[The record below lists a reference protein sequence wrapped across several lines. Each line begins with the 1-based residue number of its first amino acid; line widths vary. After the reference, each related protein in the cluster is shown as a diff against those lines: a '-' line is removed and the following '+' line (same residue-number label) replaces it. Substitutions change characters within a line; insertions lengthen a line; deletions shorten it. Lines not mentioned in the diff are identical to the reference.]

1 MVLHDNTFKQVNL
14 SSICYYEK
22 KLSIG
27 KSIFRGIILANGPSG
42 DYLWLFNGE
51 EKTMQLSQFLDQE
64 HVILEIQ
71 SQERF
76 ACLEE
81 ILESVATDGYLR
93 NKVKALDELV
103 EREQLA
109 TTAVGDGMAIPHVF
123 TDEARRPLLVMARS
137 KEGIAFESLDGEPV
151 HLIFVAMAPRK
162 DKDLFINILYHL
174 VRLLRIEENFNDL
187 MEAKEVAEVLRVIS
201 RAKDNLLSEK
211 LKRLVKDEVYPY
223 RVPGTGI
230 SS

>member
-1 MVLHDNTFKQVNL
+1 
-14 SSICYYEK
+14 
-22 KLSIG
+22 
-27 KSIFRGIILANGPSG
+27 
-42 DYLWLFNGE
+42 
-51 EKTMQLSQFLDQE
+51 MQLSQFLEQE
-64 HVILEIQ
+64 HVILDIQ

-81 ILESVATDGYLR
+81 ILERVATDGYLR

-109 TTAVGDGMAIPHVF
+109 TTAVGG
-123 TDEARRPLLVMARS
+123 
-137 KEGIAFESLDGEPV
+137 GAFESLDGEHV

-174 VRLLRIEENFNDL
+174 VRFLKIKVNFDDL
-187 MEAKEVAEVLRVIS
+187 MEAKAVTEVLEVVS

-211 LKRLVKDEVYPY
+211 LRRLVKDEVYPY
-223 RVPGTGI
+223 GVPGTGI
-230 SS
+230 SG

>member
-1 MVLHDNTFKQVNL
+1 
-14 SSICYYEK
+14 
-22 KLSIG
+22 
-27 KSIFRGIILANGPSG
+27 
-42 DYLWLFNGE
+42 
-51 EKTMQLSQFLDQE
+51 MQLAQFLDQQ
-64 HVILEIQ
+64 HVILDIQ
-71 SQERF
+71 SRERYE
-76 ACLEE
+76 CLEE
-81 ILESVATDGYLR
+81 ILEGIDTDGYLR

-109 TTAVGDGMAIPHVF
+109 STGIGGGMAIPHVF
-123 TDEARRPLLVMARS
+123 TDEARRPLLIMARS
-137 KEGIAFESLDGEPV
+137 QQGVEFESLDGKPV
-151 HLIFVAMAPRK
+151 HLIFVALAPQK

-174 VRLLRIEENFNDL
+174 VSFLKIQENFADL
-187 MEAKEVAEVLRVIS
+187 MAAKDIATVAEVIA